1 MSDLPTPDPV
11 HFDDSRPLLTK
22 KESQARRRQQL
33 RPPPVSSVNRT
44 SYFLDLPRHAQSVS
58 FSGSESSFRSRH
70 YNKNSPTSY
79 LYQCFQVDQK
89 LGEGSFGVVYKVRS
103 LDDGRWYA
111 VKVASR
117 QFRGHRDRRLKLQEV
132 AKHELLPPHPHCV
145 RFVKAWEEDHR
156 LYILTELCECSL
168 AAYAEKHHDLSE
180 QFVLELLVDLLLG
193 VKHLHD
199 HHLVHLDIKPENIF
213 ISREGY
219 YKLGDFG
226 LVLDLKQDDS
236 SDPLEGDPC
245 YLAPELMGGDFTKAA
260 DIFSLGITAL
270 ELACDLELPSRGGN
284 WHALRSGTLPHYI
297 AQRLSPQLRNVIPQ
311 MMQPDPK
318 RRITAD
324 QLLALPEIRRVHFW
338 RRLYVTRRRAIA
350 CVQDLLLLTLFW
362 MQSFLQSAWK
372 VPVSCLKSFI
382 ISSHSSA
389 SSSTSVLKGCHFSD
403 DETRADSSFN
413 YALEYALE
421 DQDISE
427 LHFSGF
433 ESNLGQGE
441 YSPKRSTPRPLRH
454 RSDPRLRSTPTALF
468 MSRRAR
474 LYSAIKPVPFNLSAN
489 DATVKKLFPADDEAM
504 SSSGDDSL

>member
-1 MSDLPTPDPV
+1 MGDLPTPDPV
-11 HFDDSRPLLTK
+11 HFDDSQPLLTK
-22 KESQARRRQQL
+22 KESQARGRQRL

-145 RFVKAWEEDHR
+145 RFIKAWEEDHR

-199 HHLVHLDIKPENIF
+199 RHLVHLDIKPENIF

-245 YLAPELMGGDFTKAA
+245 YLAPELMGGDFTQAA
-260 DIFSLGITAL
+260 DIF
-270 ELACDLELPSRGGN
+270 R
-284 WHALRSGTLPHYI
+284 
-297 AQRLSPQLRNVIPQ
+297 
-311 MMQPDPK
+311 
-318 RRITAD
+318 
-324 QLLALPEIRRVHFW
+324 
-338 RRLYVTRRRAIA
+338 
-350 CVQDLLLLTLFW
+350 
-362 MQSFLQSAWK
+362 
-372 VPVSCLKSFI
+372 
-382 ISSHSSA
+382 
-389 SSSTSVLKGCHFSD
+389 
-403 DETRADSSFN
+403 
-413 YALEYALE
+413 
-421 DQDISE
+421 
-427 LHFSGF
+427 
-433 ESNLGQGE
+433 
-441 YSPKRSTPRPLRH
+441 
-454 RSDPRLRSTPTALF
+454 
-468 MSRRAR
+468 
-474 LYSAIKPVPFNLSAN
+474 
-489 DATVKKLFPADDEAM
+489 
-504 SSSGDDSL
+504 